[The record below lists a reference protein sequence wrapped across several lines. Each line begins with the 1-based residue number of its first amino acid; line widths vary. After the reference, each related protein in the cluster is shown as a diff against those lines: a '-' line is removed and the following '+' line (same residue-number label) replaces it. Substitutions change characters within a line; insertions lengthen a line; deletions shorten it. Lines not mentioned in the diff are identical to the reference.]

1 MQKEL
6 VISIIVLV
14 CIFGLNYITQKNT
27 DNTVQSVSSKLEIV
41 RNDVTQEEVDKEKAT
56 LDANDAFDKW
66 EEFDDTLAYYIEHNE
81 IEKVTTALTSV
92 KSYVEMELYDDSV
105 EAIDK
110 CIYILDHIHQKE
122 MVTLDNIF

>member
-27 DNTVQSVSSKLEIV
+27 DDTVQDVSSRLEMV
-41 RNDVTQEEVDKEKAT
+41 RDEVTKSEVDKEKAT
-56 LDANDAFDKW
+56 LHANDAFDKW
-66 EEFDDTLAYYIEHNE
+66 EELDDTLAYYIEHNE

-92 KSYVEMELYDDSV
+92 KSYVEMELYEDSV

-110 CIYILDHIHQKE
+110 CHYILDHITQKE

>member
-27 DNTVQSVSSKLEIV
+27 DDTVQDVSSKLEIV
-41 RNDVTQEEVDKEKAT
+41 RNDVTKSEVDKEKAT
-56 LDANDAFDKW
+56 LHVNDAFDKW
-66 EEFDDTLAYYIEHNE
+66 EELDDTLAYYIEHNE

-92 KSYVEMELYDDSV
+92 KSYVEMELYEDSV

-110 CIYILDHIHQKE
+110 CHYILDHIHQRE
-122 MVTLDNIF
+122 MITLDNIF

>member
-6 VISIIVLV
+6 IISIIVLIF
-14 CIFGLNYITQKNT
+14 IFGLNYITEKNT
-27 DNTVQSVSSKLEIV
+27 KDTVQSVTSRLEIV

-56 LDANDAFDKW
+56 LHTNDAFEKW
-66 EEFDDTLAYYIEHNE
+66 EELDDTLAYYIEHNE

-92 KSYVEMELYDDSV
+92 KSYVEMDLYDDSV

-110 CIYILDHIHQKE
+110 CIYILDHIKQRE
-122 MVTLDNIF
+122 MFTLDNIF

>member
-41 RNDVTQEEVDKEKAT
+41 RNDVMQEEVDKEKAT

-122 MVTLDNIF
+122 MLTLDNIF